1 MLAEAEDARLMN
13 HYANWVPA
21 GPELLDPAGPN
32 QIGLERE
39 RAREKGG
46 GVVTDSDRNDKR
58 RCAPLSE
65 PQQVLPGCGGITG
78 L

>member
-13 HYANWVPA
+13 HYANWVPS

-39 RAREKGG
+39 KEQERR
-46 GVVTDSDRNDKR
+46 GV
-58 RCAPLSE
+58 E
-65 PQQVLPGCGGITG
+65 G
-78 L
+78 